1 MPADRGRTGADG
13 PGAAD
18 AAFVVGAA
26 ALAGRDA
33 SPCPGC
39 CQPRPVIARGLTRP
53 PCDFIVELVIAKLGV
68 GGSVGDLMLSAAG
81 LEARPVR
88 EDVDLIAQIANG
100 DIGDPVAE
108 LYRRY
113 GGRLYRLGLQ
123 LLGDAGLAEE
133 LVQECFVR
141 LWRTAGRFDLS
152 RGTVAAYLFVMGRS
166 IAADLRKRP
175 SSRPL
180 IPVEDAL
187 VPPQPDSADRI
198 VEALMVR
205 DALDSLSVAHRE
217 VLMLVHGE
225 GLTQSQ
231 IAERLSLPLGTVKTR
246 MFHGLRALRGA
257 LAERGYD
264 G

>member
-1 MPADRGRTGADG
+1 LTG
-13 PGAAD
+13 P
-18 AAFVVGAA
+18 
-26 ALAGRDA
+26 
-33 SPCPGC
+33 
-39 CQPRPVIARGLTRP
+39 PR
-53 PCDFIVELVIAKLGV
+53 DFILGLVIAKLGV
-68 GGSVGDLMLSAAG
+68 GGSVGDLMVSATGLKDRSLS
-81 LEARPVR
+81 
-88 EDVDLIAQIANG
+88 EDADLIAQIASG

-123 LLGDAGLAEE
+123 LLGDTGLAEE

-166 IAADLRKRP
+166 IAEDLRKRP

-180 IPVEDAL
+180 TPVEDAL
-187 VPPQPDSADRI
+187 VPSQPDSTDRI
-198 VEALMVR
+198 VDALIVR
-205 DALDSLSVAHRE
+205 DALDSLSEAHRE
-217 VLMLVHGE
+217 VLMLVHAE

-246 MFHGLRALRGA
+246 MFHGLRALRTA
-257 LAERGYD
+257 LVERGYD